1 MIKLT
6 NEGYVFVSKKGIMYD
21 LLEGMSIGAEK
32 QYTSDIIFIFLYDA
46 DYNVKDN
53 FVGYLFG
60 AGTMQNDI
68 KGYEETIGKIVDEYE
83 EKNFK
88 QGGSNNEQ

>member
-6 NEGYVFVSKKGIMYD
+6 NEGYVFISKKGIKYD
-21 LLEGMSIGAEK
+21 LLEGVTIGVTPK
-32 QYTSDIIFIFLYDA
+32 YTSDIIFIFLSDS

-60 AGTMQNDI
+60 ANVMTDDLE
-68 KGYEETIGKIVDEYE
+68 GYNESIEKIVAEYE
-83 EKNFK
+83 ATNFI
-88 QGGSNNEQ
+88 NE